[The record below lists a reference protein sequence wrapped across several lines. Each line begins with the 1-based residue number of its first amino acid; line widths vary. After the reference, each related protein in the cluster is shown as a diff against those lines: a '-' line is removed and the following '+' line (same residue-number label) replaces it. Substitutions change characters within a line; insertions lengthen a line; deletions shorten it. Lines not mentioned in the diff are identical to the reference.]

1 MLRNRRTN
9 LALASRKRAFRIDA
23 EMARDIRHDEQQIAE
38 LLGDLLR
45 AAAPPSRFV
54 VGDRRFQ
61 LGDFLLGLGEHG
73 RKLGQSK
80 PTSRGALL
88 QLHRARERGSA
99 SGTSSQ
105 AASAPAPPARA
116 RPSPRP

>member
-9 LALASRKRAFRIDA
+9 LALASRKARFRIDA

-45 AAAPPSRFV
+45 RRAPAFALL

-61 LGDFLLGLGEHG
+61 LGDFLLDLGEHG
-73 RKLGQSK
+73 RKRR
-80 PTSRGALL
+80 PIEAD
-88 QLHRARERGSA
+88 RAPRA
-99 SGTSSQ
+99 S
-105 AASAPAPPARA
+105 AAS
-116 RPSPRP
+116 PRG